1 MASAWAEWQ
10 QSIGRQVWPFLLK
23 TALGFRFLPIGSF
36 LSSQSIH
43 WMGLQKGFSMNIRA
57 LDSACLLVRDV
68 ERSRKFYSQALG
80 MEEIPR
86 PRNFNFPG
94 AWLKK
99 GSAILHLVGEAK
111 LGRVDQVAGRYNQ
124 EELADG
130 YGNHIAF
137 EVEDI
142 DEAVQALKTC
152 KVEIV
157 GGPRPRGDG
166 ITQLYICDPD
176 GYIIE
181 LCDGQ
186 K

>member
-1 MASAWAEWQ
+1 MK
-10 QSIGRQVWPFLLK
+10 IC
-23 TALGFRFLPIGSF
+23 
-36 LSSQSIH
+36 
-43 WMGLQKGFSMNIRA
+43 A

-68 ERSRKFYSQALG
+68 ERSRQFYTQVLE

-86 PRNFNFPG
+86 PSNFNFPG

-111 LGRVDQVAGRYNQ
+111 PGRVDQIAGRYTL

-137 EVEDI
+137 EVEDL
-142 DEAVQALKTC
+142 DEAVRNLKAR
-152 KVEIV
+152 KVEIA

>member
-1 MASAWAEWQ
+1 M
-10 QSIGRQVWPFLLK
+10 K
-23 TALGFRFLPIGSF
+23 
-36 LSSQSIH
+36 IH
-43 WMGLQKGFSMNIRA
+43 S

-68 ERSRKFYSQALG
+68 ERSRQFYTQVLE

-86 PRNFNFPG
+86 PSSFNFPG

-99 GSAILHLVGEAK
+99 GSAILHLIGEPES
-111 LGRVDQVAGRYNQ
+111 GRVDQIYPGSYNR

-137 EVEDI
+137 EVEDL
-142 DEAVQALKTC
+142 DEAVQDLKAHNI
-152 KVEIV
+152 EIA